1 MCVDQLLGFLS
12 SVSLPHG
19 AKALDLAISE
29 VSGAFGLLIED
40 NSWRSRLPFPPFPD
54 QHPTY
59 WWQLISEKRF
69 SRSSLC
75 GEGGGNAWAGCCEG
89 SLVVERLH
97 RTSRELGFTPRTTI
111 KQWNNT
117 WAAMGVVSEVSQ
129 EFTFSCLFLLTQLQ
143 SEAVYFPKFDPSVFS
158 EVLPQTQLWGPLSL
172 SGSTT
177 RAQMWIT
184 QFLGCYYQERKWG
197 VSGSCRLGERLA
209 AWECP
214 GW

>member
-19 AKALDLAISE
+19 AKALDLAVYFRGVRGFGTSYRGQQLE
-29 VSGAFGLLIED
+29 VSITIPTIPGPA
-40 NSWRSRLPFPPFPD
+40 PD
-54 QHPTY
+54 ILMTAH
-59 WWQLISEKRF
+59 LREKVF
-69 SRSSLC
+69 SQYPLR
-75 GEGGGNAWAGCCEG
+75 GGGGNAWAGCCEG

-172 SGSTT
+172 SGSNN
-177 RAQMWIT
+177 
-184 QFLGCYYQERKWG
+184 
-197 VSGSCRLGERLA
+197 
-209 AWECP
+209 
-214 GW
+214 